1 MRFPRHARIF
11 KGQLDAAPF
20 AGVFFLVLI
29 FITFN
34 SQLVFT
40 PGVRVEL
47 PQADGL
53 PGTANPT
60 VSVVVDRSGQFYFE
74 NQAIAVEE
82 LRKRLASATDK
93 AKGRGAQLTLVV
105 LADTL
110 TPNEVLFQLGELAR
124 EVGIKELLQATR
136 PRSAPAPLNA
146 PSP

>member
-1 MRFPRHARIF
+1 MRFPRHAKIF
-11 KGQLDAAPF
+11 RGQLDAAPF

-60 VSVVVDRSGQFYFE
+60 VSVVVDGSGQFYYE
-74 NQAIAVEE
+74 NQAIAVDE
-82 LRKRLASATDK
+82 LRKRLRAATDK
-93 AKGRGAQLTLVV
+93 AKSRGAQITLVV

-110 TPNEVLFQLGELAR
+110 TPNTFLFQLGELAR
-124 EVGIKELLQATR
+124 EAGIKELLQATR
-136 PRSAPAPLNA
+136 SRSAPASTNA
-146 PSP
+146 PPP

>member
-20 AGVFFLVLI
+20 AGVFFVVLI

-40 PGVRVEL
+40 PGVRIEL

-60 VSVVVDRSGQFYFE
+60 ARVFVDGSGQFYFE
-74 NQAIAVEE
+74 NQVITPDRLQQRLHAAV
-82 LRKRLASATDK
+82 AK
-93 AKGRGAQLTLVV
+93 AREQHAELTLVV
-105 LADTL
+105 LADKL
-110 TPNEVLFQLGELAR
+110 TPNEHLFRLGELAR
-124 EVGIKELLQATR
+124 TAGIKELLQAVR
-136 PRSAPAPLNA
+136 PGLTPPPAATPK
-146 PSP
+146 P

>member
-74 NQAIAVEE
+74 NQVIALDE

-93 AKGRGAQLTLVV
+93 AKSRGAQMTLVV

-110 TPNEVLFQLGELAR
+110 TPNEVLFRLGELAR

-146 PSP
+146 P

>member
-53 PGTANPT
+53 PGTGNPT
-60 VSVVVDRSGQFYFE
+60 VAVVVDRSGQFYFE
-74 NQAIAVEE
+74 SQVISETE
-82 LRKRLASATDK
+82 LKVRLRAAADK
-93 AKGRGAQLTLVV
+93 ARGRGARLTLVI
-105 LADTL
+105 LADKL
-110 TPNEVLFQLGELAR
+110 TPNEVTFRLGELAR
-124 EVGIKELLQATR
+124 AAGIGELLQAAN
-136 PRSAPAPLNA
+136 PRGTPPQATPKP
-146 PSP
+146 